1 MELGGSNIDVEL
13 FLRTYEDYLKHVR
26 RGSENTVKAYMKDIR
41 RFLEYVGK
49 PPRDIERADVEKFIK
64 ALSKGEITGSVVTE
78 TTVSRYISSL
88 KGLFD
93 YLELIGSIDENP
105 MERVRHPR
113 LRKKI
118 PSFLTLEEV
127 KNLLNAYDEER
138 KLKYKAIL
146 SMLYFCGLRVS
157 ELCNLRVEDV
167 SFYPA
172 YVKVVMGKG
181 NKDRLVP
188 ISENIVPLLE
198 KYVERYKPRIYFFE
212 NKGRQVHPSTVFRIV
227 KRAAQRAGITKQI
240 HPHTLRHTFATHL
253 VMNNVNVKIVQE
265 LLGHTNLSTTS
276 IYLHVADKEKFDAVK
291 KLVI

>member
-1 MELGGSNIDVEL
+1 MIYIDIEVL
-13 FLRTYEDYLKHVR
+13 LRTYEDYLRHVR
-26 RGSENTVKAYMKDIR
+26 RSSENTVKAYMKDIK
-41 RFLEYVGK
+41 RFFEYVNK
-49 PPRDIERADVEKFIK
+49 PPKDVERKDVESFIK
-64 ALSKGEITGSVVTE
+64 ALSKGEITGDKVTE

-88 KGLFD
+88 KTVFD
-93 YLELIGSIDENP
+93 YLELIGVVTENP

-118 PSFLTLEEV
+118 PSFLTVEEV
-127 KNLLNAYDEER
+127 KAMLSVYDGE
-138 KLKYKAIL
+138 KQLKRKAIIAL
-146 SMLYFCGLRVS
+146 LYFCGLRVG

-167 SFYPA
+167 SFYPP

-188 ISENIVPLLE
+188 VSENIVPLLE
-198 KYVERYKPRIYFFE
+198 KYFEMYKPRIYFFE
-212 NKGRQVHPSTVFRIV
+212 NKGQPIHPATVFRIV
-227 KRAAQRAGITKQI
+227 KRAAQKAGITKHI

-253 VMNNVNVKIVQE
+253 IMNNVNVKIVQE

>member
-1 MELGGSNIDVEL
+1 MGALL
-13 FLRTYEDYLKHVR
+13 KTFEDYLTHVR
-26 RGSENTVKAYMKDIR
+26 RSSENTVKAYMKDIK
-41 RFLEYVGK
+41 RFFDYLGK
-49 PPRDIERADVEKFIK
+49 SPKQVERADVERFIK
-64 ALSKGEITGSVVTE
+64 ALSKGEITGEVVAE
-78 TTVSRYISSL
+78 STVSRYISSL
-88 KGLFD
+88 RTFFD
-93 YLELIGSIDENP
+93 YLELIGVVEENP

-127 KNLLNAYDEER
+127 KALLSVYDEEK

-146 SMLYFCGLRVS
+146 SLLYFCGLRVS

-167 SFYPA
+167 SFYPP

-198 KYVERYKPRIYFFE
+198 KYVERYKPKIYFFE
-212 NKGRQVHPSTVFRIV
+212 NKGQPLHPSTVFRIV
-227 KRAAQRAGITKQI
+227 KRAAQKAGITKHI

-265 LLGHTNLSTTS
+265 LLGHANLSTTS